1 MKIEYKRFPG
11 ETDDE
16 LIYRVCRDKDRIG
29 SWELVAGVLN
39 ALTGNNYSE
48 ACYRKKYQSF
58 VQMFEAN
65 RKALGGTDKEIAD
78 IQEQRRLLEQEK
90 IRLRDERAAW
100 NKQNYVAARV
110 EKRLDLLEE
119 KLGELGR
126 AEFPGFYPINIDS
139 DTDLLVILSDFHIG
153 ANFDNHFGKYNSQ
166 IAKERLFTLFV
177 RIDAIQKRHHCKNCY
192 VSLQGDLIN
201 GNIHKSIQLTNAENV
216 VEQIKTASDLVA
228 NFCYGLC
235 ALFENVELRS
245 VVGNHTRLDRKE
257 DSLHDERLDD
267 LVAWVV
273 SKELMDVGNFRYVP
287 NELDTG
293 IAAWDIRGK
302 RYVAVHGDYD
312 DYSSS
317 GVQKLTGL
325 LGYVPY
331 AVLYGHLHSPSVE
344 QSSGG
349 VKMIRGGSLCG
360 SGDQYTLEHR
370 LSGSPS
376 QMVCVCDYEGVVAYY
391 PVELKE

>member
-39 ALTGNNYSE
+39 ALTGNSYSE

-58 VQMFEAN
+58 VKLFEAN
-65 RKALGGTDKEIAD
+65 RKTLGESDKEISE
-78 IQEQRRLLEQEK
+78 IREQRRLLEQEK
-90 IRLRDERAAW
+90 IQFRDERAAW

-110 EKRLDLLEE
+110 EKKLDLLEQ
-119 KLGELGR
+119 KLAEVGR
-126 AEFPGFYPINIDS
+126 HDFPSFPPFKIMSDS
-139 DTDLLVILSDFHIG
+139 DMLVILSDFHIG
-153 ANFDNHFGKYNSQ
+153 ANFDNSFGKYNSQ
-166 IAKERLFTLFV
+166 IAKQRLFALYS
-177 RIDAIQKRHHCKNCY
+177 RIKELQIRHDCKNCY

-201 GNIHKSIQLTNAENV
+201 GNIHKSVQLTNAENV
-216 VEQIKTASDLVA
+216 VEQVKTASELVS
-228 NFCYGLC
+228 NFCYALC
-235 ALFENVELRS
+235 GLFERVELRS

-273 SKELMDVGNFRYVP
+273 SKELIDVENFYYVP
-287 NELDTG
+287 NDLDIG
-293 IAAWDIRGK
+293 IATWDIRGK

-312 DYSSS
+312 EYSSN
-317 GVQKLTGL
+317 GVNKLAGL

-331 AVLYGHLHSPSVE
+331 AILYGHLHSCSME
-344 QSSGG
+344 QSTSG

-360 SGDQYTLEHR
+360 SGDQYSLEHR
-370 LSGSPS
+370 LMGDPS
-376 QMVCVCDYEGVVAYY
+376 QMVCICDSSGVVAYY
-391 PVELKE
+391 PIELKE

>member
-16 LIYRVCRDKDRIG
+16 LIYRVCKDKDRIG

-39 ALTGNNYSE
+39 ALTGNSYSE

-58 VQMFEAN
+58 VKLFEAN
-65 RKALGGTDKEIAD
+65 RKTLGESDKEISE
-78 IQEQRRLLEQEK
+78 IREQRRLLEQEK
-90 IRLRDERAAW
+90 IQFRDERAAW

-110 EKRLDLLEE
+110 EKKLDLLEQ
-119 KLGELGR
+119 KLTEVGR
-126 AEFPGFYPINIDS
+126 HDFPSFPPFKIMSDS
-139 DTDLLVILSDFHIG
+139 DMLVILSDFHIG
-153 ANFDNHFGKYNSQ
+153 ANFDNSFGKYNSQ
-166 IAKERLFTLFV
+166 IAKQRLFALYS
-177 RIDAIQKRHHCKNCY
+177 RIKELQIRHDCKNCY

-201 GNIHKSIQLTNAENV
+201 GNIHKSVQLTNAENV
-216 VEQIKTASDLVA
+216 VEQVKTASELVS
-228 NFCYGLC
+228 NFCYALC
-235 ALFENVELRS
+235 GLFERVELRS

-273 SKELMDVGNFRYVP
+273 SKELIDVENFYYIP
-287 NELDTG
+287 NDLDIG
-293 IAAWDIRGK
+293 IATWDIRGK

-312 DYSSS
+312 EYSSN
-317 GVQKLTGL
+317 GVNKLAGL

-331 AVLYGHLHSPSVE
+331 AILYGHLHSCSME
-344 QSSGG
+344 QSTSG

-360 SGDQYTLEHR
+360 SGDQYSLEHR
-370 LSGSPS
+370 LMGDPS
-376 QMVCVCDYEGVVAYY
+376 QMVCICDSSGVVAYY
-391 PVELKE
+391 PIELKE